1 MVCAQGRQFY
11 SSSSLSPHLLSH
23 SLSLPRPSNTDTQQ
37 QEPPVDIITP
47 YPVDTIPPGGAD
59 QQ

>member
-1 MVCAQGRQFY
+1 MMYAQGKQFY
-11 SSSSLSPHLLSH
+11 SSSSPPPHLLSH
-23 SLSLPRPSNTDTQQ
+23 SLLPRPSNTDTQQ
-37 QEPPVDIITP
+37 QEPPVDTISP

>member
-1 MVCAQGRQFY
+1 MLKGGNSTLALPLLLISFLI
-11 SSSSLSPHLLSH
+11 LSPSPP
-23 SLSLPRPSNTDTQQ
+23 PRPSNTDTQQ
-37 QEPPVDIITP
+37 QEPPVDIISP